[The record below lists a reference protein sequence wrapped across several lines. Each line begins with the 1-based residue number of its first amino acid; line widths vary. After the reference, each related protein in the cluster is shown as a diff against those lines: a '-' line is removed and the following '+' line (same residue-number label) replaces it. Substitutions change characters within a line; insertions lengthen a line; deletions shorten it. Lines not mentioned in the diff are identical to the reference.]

1 MTTFPV
7 PPNYGDHVLV
17 ASPSSVVR
25 QRVLESLNPRARRVE
40 HATGGAEA
48 LLHLE
53 KGLWQKLFLDRRLP
67 DLDAEELR
75 RTVCQRYPSLE
86 VVWVDDDDEKSL
98 TGRGESPASLSPLSH
113 VQSEPDERN
122 CSSGHDLNGEDKRDH
137 GDGFLR
143 EEEAEFPS
151 LGDVAGEVALPGMI
165 GRSAVMQAV
174 YRQARLVAP
183 RDTTVLITG
192 PTGSGK
198 ELVARALHDLS
209 PRAARSLAVVNC
221 AAIPETLLEAELFG
235 YSRGAF
241 TGAMQAYAGR
251 IQAAHLGTL
260 FLDEIGDM
268 PLSLQPKLLRFLE
281 QRELQRL
288 GSSQVVHVD
297 VRVVSATNVDLL
309 TLVREG
315 KFREDLYYRLSAF
328 PVAIPP
334 LCDRPGDIAAL
345 AEHCLEKFSTGQP
358 MPVLSNE
365 AHAFLRAESWP
376 GNVREL
382 QNVIERALI
391 LASGELVIRPAH
403 LMLPGAAHR
412 SRATERAGTLAI
424 GRLPPCA
431 P

>member
-7 PPNYGDHVLV
+7 PPAYMDNVLV
-17 ASPSSVVR
+17 ASPSSVVC
-25 QRVLESLNPRARRVE
+25 QRVLDSLNPRARRVE

-48 LLHLE
+48 LVHLE

-67 DLDAEELR
+67 DLDAEELSQ
-75 RTVCQRYPSLE
+75 TVRQRYPSVE
-86 VVWVDDDDEKSL
+86 VVWVDNENDAPA
-98 TGRGESPASLSPLSH
+98 GHCESPAPVSPLSQ
-113 VQSEPDERN
+113 VKSEPEEHKY
-122 CSSGHDLNGEDKRDH
+122 SGGDDLNGEDKGDH
-137 GDGFLR
+137 GDEFLY
-143 EEEAEFPS
+143 EEETESPS
-151 LGDVAGEVALPGMI
+151 LDDVAGEAALPGMV
-165 GRSAVMQAV
+165 GRAAVMRAV
-174 YRQARLVAP
+174 YRKVRLVAP

-198 ELVARALHDLS
+198 ELIARALHDLS
-209 PRAARSLAVVNC
+209 PRAARSFAVVNC

-241 TGAMQAYAGR
+241 TGALQAYAGR

-315 KFREDLYYRLSAF
+315 RFREALYYRLSAF
-328 PVAIPP
+328 PLAIPP
-334 LCDRPGDIAAL
+334 LRDRPADIAEL
-345 AEHCLEKFSTGQP
+345 AEYSLGKFSTGP
-358 MPVLSNE
+358 LTPIFSSE
-365 AHAFLRAESWP
+365 ALAFLRAESWP

-391 LASGELVIRPAH
+391 LASGQLVIRPAH
-403 LMLPGAAHR
+403 LTITGGSNR
-412 SRATERAGTLAI
+412 SRAAGRAGVWQ
-424 GRLPPCA
+424 
-431 P
+431 